1 MTSIAGIM
9 NSALKLHSLKLET
22 KEQIFMFR
30 TSPKLTKLRNYALSA
45 SIVVLTLQQNAYAAG
60 SGMPWEGPL
69 EQILNSLAGPV
80 ARAIGVA
87 AIIVTGL
94 GIAFGEGGGGMRKML
109 WVVFGLTIAFSATS
123 FFLSFF
129 GGASGATI

>member
-1 MTSIAGIM
+1 MTRFHLDKIFLL
-9 NSALKLHSLKLET
+9 ALVVTLLLPSLA
-22 KEQIFMFR
+22 F
-30 TSPKLTKLRNYALSA
+30 
-45 SIVVLTLQQNAYAAG
+45 AAG

-69 EQILNSLAGPV
+69 EQILASLSGPV

-129 GGASGATI
+129 GGATGAAF

>member
-1 MTSIAGIM
+1 MKKQSSTAKHLI
-9 NSALKLHSLKLET
+9 NRVTCLSLTL
-22 KEQIFMFR
+22 
-30 TSPKLTKLRNYALSA
+30 
-45 SIVVLTLQQNAYAAG
+45 VVLQENAFAAG
-60 SGMPWEGPL
+60 AGMPWEGPL

-129 GGASGATI
+129 GGASGAGF

>member
-1 MTSIAGIM
+1 MSKTTKKIAFFVALTVII
-9 NSALKLHSLKLET
+9 SAEPA
-22 KEQIFMFR
+22 F
-30 TSPKLTKLRNYALSA
+30 
-45 SIVVLTLQQNAYAAG
+45 AAG
-60 SGMPWEGPL
+60 AGMPWEGPL
-69 EQILNSLAGPV
+69 DQIIKSLSGPV

-87 AIIVTGL
+87 SIIVTGL

-129 GGASGATI
+129 GGGTGATF

>member
-1 MTSIAGIM
+1 
-9 NSALKLHSLKLET
+9 
-22 KEQIFMFR
+22 MFR
-30 TSPKLTKLRNYALSA
+30 ISQKFTQLRNNVLSA
-45 SIVVLTLQQNAYAAG
+45 AAIVLTLQQNAFAAG

>member
-1 MTSIAGIM
+1 MPVRIYIQSLNRA
-9 NSALKLHSLKLET
+9 ALVGLVALVHAQASL
-22 KEQIFMFR
+22 
-30 TSPKLTKLRNYALSA
+30 AH
-45 SIVVLTLQQNAYAAG
+45 AAG

-69 EQILNSLAGPV
+69 DQILNSLAGPV
-80 ARAIGVA
+80 ARVIGVA

-109 WVVFGLTIAFSATS
+109 WVVFGLTIAFSATT

-129 GGASGATI
+129 GGAQGATF

>member
-1 MTSIAGIM
+1 MKLKDKNKIAAI
-9 NSALKLHSLKLET
+9 
-22 KEQIFMFR
+22 
-30 TSPKLTKLRNYALSA
+30 
-45 SIVVLTLQQNAYAAG
+45 LTLTLISLAHASPAMAAG

-69 EQILNSLAGPV
+69 DQLLSSLSGPV
-80 ARAIGVA
+80 ARVIGVA

-129 GGASGATI
+129 GGGSGAVF

>member
-1 MTSIAGIM
+1 M
-9 NSALKLHSLKLET
+9 
-22 KEQIFMFR
+22 
-30 TSPKLTKLRNYALSA
+30 
-45 SIVVLTLQQNAYAAG
+45 AAG

-69 EQILNSLAGPV
+69 NQILDSISGPV

-94 GIAFGEGGGGMRKML
+94 SLAFGEGGGGMRKML
-109 WVVFGLTIAFSATS
+109 WVVFGLTIAFAATS

-129 GGASGATI
+129 GFSAGATI

>member
-1 MTSIAGIM
+1 MRKIHIPFKT
-9 NSALKLHSLKLET
+9 
-22 KEQIFMFR
+22 
-30 TSPKLTKLRNYALSA
+30 
-45 SIVVLTLQQNAYAAG
+45 VLIQTAFTLVTQSNAYAAG
-60 SGMPWEGPL
+60 AGMPWEGPL
-69 EQILNSLAGPV
+69 DQILNSLAGPV

-87 AIIVTGL
+87 AIIITGL

-129 GGASGATI
+129 GGASGATL

>member
-1 MTSIAGIM
+1 MLARMRFAPAIISQEGNNMEKKSTSYQFRRYLAYAIFA
-9 NSALKLHSLKLET
+9 ALL
-22 KEQIFMFR
+22 
-30 TSPKLTKLRNYALSA
+30 
-45 SIVVLTLQQNAYAAG
+45 LQANAAYAAG

-69 EQILNSLAGPV
+69 DQLLQSLAGPV
-80 ARAIGVA
+80 ARVVGVA
-87 AIIVTGL
+87 AIVVTGL

-129 GGASGATI
+129 GGAQGAAF